1 MRCGGPDPS
10 RDREVSRPPGQRLVS
25 NLLPDAALAGAF
37 VARWCIGNKVARSRL
52 CRYRPSRKP
61 VEGPSELREVSR
73 WFGTGRSRGSAARQ
87 VEWLPRVEGEEVRF
101 MQIWPA
107 VSGAS

>member
-25 NLLPDAALAGAF
+25 IYFPMQHSPVRLSPAGAS
-37 VARWCIGNKVARSRL
+37 AI
-52 CRYRPSRKP
+52 RPRVLACAAIAQAEMP